1 MRILFLNH
9 LALGSASTYRQAGL
23 AKFMALR
30 GHTVSF
36 LGKRVRSRDLGTVD
50 VEPQWNIFHKR
61 AFWKEPLT
69 TSALTN
75 AKILAMEEAGVD
87 VVWVNR
93 AYPYTTLLETIAGT
107 DLRRLAVD
115 MEDWDGFGGYASF
128 ARLYDPRGMMLTLS
142 EGILPRRAGLVPV
155 VSRLLGERMLGLGVS
170 QEKLVCVPNGFDE
183 DFFRPSTS
191 SKTVREELGLDDSPV
206 VMYTSTFWKFES
218 SQHETAISAFQGI
231 ARKVPD
237 VKILVIGH
245 GNLDLRQSVE
255 SAGLAKNL
263 VFTGYVPRKRTPEL
277 MAAADVGLHVIS
289 SHPYH
294 IASSPMVVPEYM
306 AMGKAIVAP
315 PIGELV
321 TMLGG
326 GCGVLT
332 KSSGPTE
339 LADKTVS
346 LLRDEGLRAEL
357 GAKARERAVNEF
369 SYRVLADRVL
379 PRLVEMVEEKRA

>member
-23 AKFMALR
+23 AKCLTRR
-30 GHTVSF
+30 GHTVDF
-36 LGKRVRSRDLGTVD
+36 LGRRVRSRDMGTVD
-50 VEPQWNIFHKR
+50 EEPQWSAFHNR
-61 AFWKEPLT
+61 TFWKEPLPNR
-69 TSALTN
+69 ALAN
-75 AKILAMEEAGVD
+75 AAALAREEAGVD

-93 AYPYTTLLETIAGT
+93 AYPYTALLETVART
-107 DLRRLAVD
+107 DLQRLAVD

-128 ARLYDPRGMMLTLS
+128 ARLYDPRGIMLTLS

-155 VSRLLGERMLGLGVS
+155 VSRLLRERMLGLGVS
-170 QEKLVCVPNGFDE
+170 KEKLVYIPNGFDE
-183 DFFRPSTS
+183 DSFNPSTS
-191 SKTVREELGLDDSPV
+191 GKVAREELGLDDSPV

-218 SQHETAISAFQGI
+218 SQHETAISAFHQI
-231 ARKVPD
+231 AQKIPD

-255 SAGLAKNL
+255 SAGLAKNV
-263 VFTGYVPRKRTPEL
+263 VFTGYVPRRRIPEL

-321 TMLGG
+321 TMLGD

-332 KSSGPTE
+332 KSSAPAE
-339 LADKTVS
+339 LADKTVEV
-346 LLRDEGLRAEL
+346 LHDEGLRGEL
-357 GAKARERAVNEF
+357 GAKARERAVNGF
-369 SYRVLADRVL
+369 SYRVLADRAL
-379 PRLVEMVEEKRA
+379 PHLMELAEGNRA